1 MTKLLISD
9 IDGTLIRQGKVALDR
24 QKLENFRKSNTFVL
38 CTGRNYDSFHHFT
51 QKYAFDTFDYAIL
64 SNGAMLIDQEFN
76 ILYASEI
83 SLAVLKAQVAELAT
97 IEGINRLFLVINLKE
112 RIFDSVQDL
121 LEAINDITES
131 DSLLGLTMALTSNQA
146 AQACFDQIKENPDL
160 SIQHNHSY
168 IDIISQ
174 GTNKKSGIATLL
186 SKLES
191 SRVQVIGDGEN
202 DIPMFETTDESYS
215 FYDAPDS
222 VKEKANYL
230 VDCYVE
236 IFET

>member
-131 DSLLGLTMALTSNQA
+131 DSLLS
-146 AQACFDQIKENPDL
+146 
-160 SIQHNHSY
+160 
-168 IDIISQ
+168 
-174 GTNKKSGIATLL
+174 
-186 SKLES
+186 
-191 SRVQVIGDGEN
+191 VI
-202 DIPMFETTDESYS
+202 F
-215 FYDAPDS
+215 
-222 VKEKANYL
+222 
-230 VDCYVE
+230 
-236 IFET
+236 

>member
-1 MTKLLISD
+1 MRIMTNLLISD

-38 CTGRNYDSFHHFT
+38 CTGRNYDSFHHFM

-146 AQACFDQIKENPDL
+146 AQAYFDQIKENPDL

-174 GTNKKSGIATLL
+174 GTNKKSVAKRLYEQKGFVVEGTKKNAMMIDGDFVDEFYMAKLL
-186 SKLES
+186 
-191 SRVQVIGDGEN
+191 
-202 DIPMFETTDESYS
+202 
-215 FYDAPDS
+215 
-222 VKEKANYL
+222 
-230 VDCYVE
+230 
-236 IFET
+236 

>member
-1 MTKLLISD
+1 M
-9 IDGTLIRQGKVALDR
+9 
-24 QKLENFRKSNTFVL
+24 L

-64 SNGAMLIDQEFN
+64 SIGAMLIDQEFN

-230 VDCYVE
+230 VDCYDE

>member
-38 CTGRNYDSFHHFT
+38 CTGRNYDSFHHFM

-83 SLAVLKAQVAELAT
+83 SLEVLKAQVAKLET
-97 IEGINRLFLVINLKE
+97 INGINRLFLVINLKE
-112 RIFDSVQDL
+112 QVFDTVASL
-121 LEAINDITES
+121 LAAINDIKES
-131 DSLLGLTMALTSNQA
+131 DTIIGLTIELVNTQA
-146 AQACFDQIKENPDL
+146 AKTCFDQIKGNPDL

-202 DIPMFETTDESYS
+202 DIPMFETTDESFS
-215 FYDAPDS
+215 FYDAPDV

-230 VDCYVE
+230 VDCYDE

>member
-1 MTKLLISD
+1 
-9 IDGTLIRQGKVALDR
+9 
-24 QKLENFRKSNTFVL
+24 
-38 CTGRNYDSFHHFT
+38 
-51 QKYAFDTFDYAIL
+51 
-64 SNGAMLIDQEFN
+64 MLIDQEFN

-146 AQACFDQIKENPDL
+146 AQAYFDQIKENPDL

-174 GTNKKSGIATLL
+174 GTNKKSVAKRLYEQKGFVVEGTKKNAMMIDGDFVDEFYMAKLL
-186 SKLES
+186 
-191 SRVQVIGDGEN
+191 
-202 DIPMFETTDESYS
+202 
-215 FYDAPDS
+215 
-222 VKEKANYL
+222 
-230 VDCYVE
+230 
-236 IFET
+236 